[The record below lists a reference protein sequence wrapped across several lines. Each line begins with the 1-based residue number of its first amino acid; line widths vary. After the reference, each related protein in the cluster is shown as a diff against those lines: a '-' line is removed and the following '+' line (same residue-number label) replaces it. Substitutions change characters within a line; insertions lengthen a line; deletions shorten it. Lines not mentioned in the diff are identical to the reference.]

1 MGMKELKE
9 NKYVL
14 KRLNNKCEPTL
25 DEQKENEE
33 GKEIVNRMRYKERE
47 KEKVREELS
56 EWESE

>member
-14 KRLNNKCEPTL
+14 KRLNNKCETTL

-33 GKEIVNRMRYKERE
+33 EKEIVNRMRCKERKRKRKCE
-47 KEKVREELS
+47 RN
-56 EWESE
+56 

>member
-14 KRLNNKCEPTL
+14 KRLNNKCESTL

-33 GKEIVNRMRYKERE
+33 EKEIVNSMRYKKRKKKCERN
-47 KEKVREELS
+47 
-56 EWESE
+56 